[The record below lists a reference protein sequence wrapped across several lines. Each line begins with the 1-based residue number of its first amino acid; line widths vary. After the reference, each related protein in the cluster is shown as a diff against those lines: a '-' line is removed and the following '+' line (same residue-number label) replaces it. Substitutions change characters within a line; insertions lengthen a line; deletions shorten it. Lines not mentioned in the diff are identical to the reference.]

1 MIKEA
6 VVETIQQVEYAIE
19 NGADRIELCD
29 NLHVGD
35 TTPSI
40 GMIDIATEICKA
52 NHVEIAIMI
61 RPLVGN
67 FVYSLY
73 DFEIMQR
80 DIKAIK
86 SYDIDYFVFGCLTE
100 DNTLNEWQMKTL
112 KQLASPIPVVCHMAF
127 DEIHIEGQV
136 KALHKLNEL
145 RFIRILTHC
154 APAETDFF
162 DNLNQ
167 LCIFVVHSSGDIEI
181 VPGGGFIK
189 FTVQALV
196 AVFSFQDVHG
206 TKIVLFYAMIL

>member
-19 NGADRIELCD
+19 NGADRVELCD
-29 NLHVGD
+29 YLHVGG

-40 GMIDIATEICKA
+40 GMIEIATEICKA
-52 NHVEIAIMI
+52 NDVEIAVMI
-61 RPLVGN
+61 RPRGGD

-86 SYDIDYFVFGCLTE
+86 SFDIDYFVFGCLTD

-127 DEIHIEGQV
+127 DEIHLEGQV
-136 KALHKLNEL
+136 KALHKLIEL
-145 RFIRILTHC
+145 GFSRLLTHGG
-154 APAETDFF
+154 PSDTNIF

-167 LCIFVVHSSGDIEI
+167 LGKLVVNSGGKIEI
-181 VPGGGFIK
+181 MPGGGLTK
-189 FTVQALV
+189 SNVQELITA
-196 AVFSFQDVHG
+196 FPFQEVHG
-206 TKIVLFYAMIL
+206 TKIV

>member
-19 NGADRIELCD
+19 NGADRVELCD
-29 NLHVGD
+29 HLHVGG

-40 GMIDIATEICKA
+40 GIIEISTEICKA
-52 NHVEIAIMI
+52 NNVEIAVMI
-61 RPLVGN
+61 RPRGGD

-86 SYDIDYFVFGCLTE
+86 SFDIDYFVFGCLTD

-112 KQLASPIPVVCHMAF
+112 KQLASSIPVVCHMAF
-127 DEIHIEGQV
+127 DEIHLEGQV
-136 KALHKLNEL
+136 KALHKLIEL
-145 RFIRILTHC
+145 GFSRLLTHGG
-154 APAETDFF
+154 PADTNIF

-167 LCIFVVHSSGDIEI
+167 LGKLVVNSGGKIEI
-181 VPGGGFIK
+181 MPGGGLTK
-189 FTVQALV
+189 SNVQELISA
-196 AVFSFQDVHG
+196 FPFQEVHG
-206 TKIVLFYAMIL
+206 TKIV

>member
-19 NGADRIELCD
+19 NGADRVELCD
-29 NLHVGD
+29 HLHVGG

-40 GMIDIATEICKA
+40 GMVEIATEICKA
-52 NHVEIAIMI
+52 NDVEIAVMI
-61 RPLVGN
+61 RPRGGD

-86 SYDIDYFVFGCLTE
+86 SFDIDYFVFGCLTD

-127 DEIHIEGQV
+127 DEIHLEGQV
-136 KALHKLNEL
+136 KALHKLIEL
-145 RFIRILTHC
+145 RFSRLLTHGG
-154 APAETDFF
+154 PADTNIF

-167 LCIFVVHSSGDIEI
+167 LGKLVVNSGGKIEI
-181 VPGGGFIK
+181 MPGGGLTK
-189 FTVQALV
+189 SNVQELITA
-196 AVFSFQDVHG
+196 FPFQEVHG
-206 TKIVLFYAMIL
+206 TKIV

>member
-19 NGADRIELCD
+19 NGADRVELCD
-29 NLHVGD
+29 HIHVVG

-40 GMIDIATEICKA
+40 GMVEIATEICKA
-52 NHVEIAIMI
+52 NDVEIAVMI
-61 RPLVGN
+61 RPRGGD

-86 SYDIDYFVFGCLTE
+86 SFDIDYFVFGCLTD

-127 DEIHIEGQV
+127 DEIHLEGQV
-136 KALHKLNEL
+136 KALHKLIEL
-145 RFIRILTHC
+145 GFSRLLTHGG
-154 APAETDFF
+154 PADTNIF

-167 LCIFVVHSSGDIEI
+167 LGKLVVNSGGKIEI
-181 VPGGGFIK
+181 MPGGGLTK
-189 FTVQALV
+189 SNVQELITA
-196 AVFSFQDVHG
+196 FPFQEVHG
-206 TKIVLFYAMIL
+206 TKIV

>member
-19 NGADRIELCD
+19 NGADRVELCD
-29 NLHVGD
+29 HLHVGG

-40 GMIDIATEICKA
+40 GMVEIATEICKA
-52 NHVEIAIMI
+52 NDVEIAVMI
-61 RPLVGN
+61 RPRGGD

-86 SYDIDYFVFGCLTE
+86 SFDIDYFVFGCLT
-100 DNTLNEWQMKTL
+100 DNNTLNEWQMKTL

-127 DEIHIEGQV
+127 DEIHLEGQV
-136 KALHKLNEL
+136 KALHKLIEL
-145 RFIRILTHC
+145 GFSRLLTHGG
-154 APAETDFF
+154 PADTNIF

-167 LCIFVVHSSGDIEI
+167 LGKLVVNSGGKIEI
-181 VPGGGFIK
+181 MPGGGLTK
-189 FTVQALV
+189 SNVQELITA
-196 AVFSFQDVHG
+196 FPFQEVHG
-206 TKIVLFYAMIL
+206 TKIV